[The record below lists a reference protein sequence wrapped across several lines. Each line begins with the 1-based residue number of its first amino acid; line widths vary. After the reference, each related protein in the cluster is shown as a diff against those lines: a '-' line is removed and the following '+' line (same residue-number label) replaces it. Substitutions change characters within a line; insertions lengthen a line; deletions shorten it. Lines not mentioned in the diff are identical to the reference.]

1 MNGPFFLK
9 FTKLISHK
17 KVVTKVIPFNR
28 LKYYEVDESL
38 DRVLFRFD
46 DYYTITVANSKD
58 IKEVVNRFE
67 TDISEGKKII
77 EINH

>member
-9 FTKLISHK
+9 FTKLISDK
-17 KVVTKVIPFNR
+17 KDVTRVIPFNR
-28 LKYYEVDESL
+28 LKYYEVDENL

-46 DYYTITVANSKD
+46 DYYTVAISKD

-67 TDISEGKKII
+67 RDINECKKII
-77 EINH
+77 EIND